1 MDISHCLV
9 VILKINRVNIYYV
22 LPCQKGLADPT
33 VFNSVG
39 WNLLYVCFLFFCCC
53 CSVFPGGVLTPS
65 HHERPTAAC
74 CFLYY
79 QFASPLLYNFSSY
92 LMKHIHSL
100 SLPLFLTTHTH
111 THTHTHRGCQPPLKW
126 QQINTFSFLLITL
139 ASTFSILPQPA
150 ASLALVT

>member
-1 MDISHCLV
+1 M
-9 VILKINRVNIYYV
+9 Y
-22 LPCQKGLADPT
+22 
-33 VFNSVG
+33 
-39 WNLLYVCFLFFCCC
+39 CFARKAWLTQQFLTLQDGICCMCAFFFCCC
-53 CSVFPGGVLTPS
+53 CSVFPGGVLTQS

-100 SLPLFLTTHTH
+100 SLSFSFSPHTH
-111 THTHTHRGCQPPLKW
+111 THTHTGCQPPLKW

-139 ASTFSILPQPA
+139 AFTFSILLKPA
-150 ASLALVT
+150 ASLALLT